1 MTNSNSSS
9 RDDLASLE
17 HRIGHRFADRALLE
31 LALTHRSAA
40 RGQSA
45 RGQSARGQNARGQ
58 NARAGHNERLEFLG
72 DAVLGQCV
80 ATHLYRE
87 LADAPESEMTLKRA
101 SLVRRET
108 LATIARELELACC
121 LRLGSGEHR
130 SGVGNKD
137 SVLSDALEALIGAVY
152 LDGGQQAA
160 ERLVA
165 HAMGDRFRALG
176 RIETKDPKT
185 RLQEYMQGRGMP
197 LPRYEVVST
206 KGALHQQTFTVACL
220 LDPLDLRSEGSGS
233 SRREAEKAA
242 ATQLLALL
250 ARSHE

>member
-1 MTNSNSSS
+1 MTNSSSS
-9 RDDLASLE
+9 SADDLAGLE
-17 HRIGHRFADRALLE
+17 QRIGHCFADRGLLV

-40 RGQSA
+40 RGASA
-45 RGQSARGQNARGQ
+45 
-58 NARAGHNERLEFLG
+58 HNERLEFLG

-80 ATHLYRE
+80 AAHLYLE
-87 LADAPESEMTLKRA
+87 LAEAPESEMTLKRA

-108 LATIARELELACC
+108 LAMIARELELGCC
-121 LRLGSGEHR
+121 LRLGTGEQR
-130 SGVGNKD
+130 SGVRDKD

-160 ERLVA
+160 EALVA
-165 HAMGDRFRALG
+165 HVMGARFRELA

-185 RLQEYMQGRGMP
+185 RLQEHMQGRGLP

-220 LDPLDLRSEGSGS
+220 LEPLDLRSEGSGS

-242 ATQLLALL
+242 ATQLLTTL
-250 ARSHE
+250 AHRHE